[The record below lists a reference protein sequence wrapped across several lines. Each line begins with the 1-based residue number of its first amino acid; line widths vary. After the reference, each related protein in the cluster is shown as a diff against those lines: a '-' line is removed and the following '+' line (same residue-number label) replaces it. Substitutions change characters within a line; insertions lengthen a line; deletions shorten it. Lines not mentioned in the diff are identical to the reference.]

1 MTSRSKNPRA
11 SSKAGGTIRSSRLV
25 LERSS
30 SMRVAFAGFEDLDYL
45 VSEDR
50 NVPPGVLEQK
60 IERREI
66 LVLWH
71 DDRRVGALR
80 YGHFWDHIPFMNM
93 LWIQEGLRSRGF
105 GTRLITFWET
115 EMRDLGHDMVMTSP
129 LSNERAQHL
138 YRKLGYED
146 CGSLLMPDEP
156 LEILFSK
163 KLA

>member
-1 MTSRSKNPRA
+1 
-11 SSKAGGTIRSSRLV
+11 
-25 LERSS
+25 
-30 SMRVAFAGFEDLDYL
+30 MRIAFAGTEDLDYL
-45 VSEDR
+45 VGEDR
-50 NVPPGVLEQK
+50 HIPPGVLEQK
-60 IERREI
+60 VGRREI

-93 LWIQEGLRSRGF
+93 LWVQEGLRGRGF
-105 GTRLITFWET
+105 GTRLIVLWENA
-115 EMRDLGHDMVMTSP
+115 MRGLGHDMVMTST

-146 CGSLLMPDEP
+146 CGSLLMPGEA

-163 KLA
+163 RLD